1 MLLHH
6 FITTFQINVGI
17 LKSSHLRKNSIH
29 MKEEIQGEALSGT
42 THHLVKILK
51 PILQNSFHTY

>member
-1 MLLHH
+1 
-6 FITTFQINVGI
+6 
-17 LKSSHLRKNSIH
+17 